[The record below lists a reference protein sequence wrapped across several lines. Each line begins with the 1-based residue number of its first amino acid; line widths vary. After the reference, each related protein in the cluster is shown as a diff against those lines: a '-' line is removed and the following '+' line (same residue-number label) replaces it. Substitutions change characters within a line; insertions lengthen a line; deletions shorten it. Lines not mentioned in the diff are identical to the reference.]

1 MPMEGIL
8 YLHSASLENKR
19 DPSNSFLMQTDG
31 GPPKSASTDRR
42 QASTASAQGGL
53 ICLCGLVREVWT
65 AKLCLLPDAQ
75 P

>member
-19 DPSNSFLMQTDG
+19 DPNNSFLMQTDG

-53 ICLCGLVREVWT
+53 MGPH
-65 AKLCLLPDAQ
+65 LPLRAC